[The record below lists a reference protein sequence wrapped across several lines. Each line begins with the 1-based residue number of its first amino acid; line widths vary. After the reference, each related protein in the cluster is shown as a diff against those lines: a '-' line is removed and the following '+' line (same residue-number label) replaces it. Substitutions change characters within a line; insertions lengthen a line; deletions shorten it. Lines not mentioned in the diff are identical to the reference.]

1 MSEIAKKLAQV
12 QAKLYVPKDRDNKFG
27 GFSYRNAED
36 ILRAVKPLLI
46 EQGLVVVL
54 SDDMKAVTGTDGT
67 RYYVQA
73 TARIIDTE
81 TDDEIIATASAR
93 EPNERKGMD
102 TAQVTGSSTSYARK
116 YALCGLFAIDDSAG
130 DPDAQERDPQRS
142 PYRADGITS
151 ATLGALAQVAKE
163 RGIHP
168 QDVSVIILGDY
179 GVEKSTALTETQGR
193 ELLAKLQ
200 AMAVD

>member
-1 MSEIAKKLAQV
+1 MAKKLAQV

-102 TAQVTGSSTSYARK
+102 AAQVTGSSTSYARK
-116 YALCGLFAIDDSAG
+116 YALCGLFAIDDSED
-130 DPDAQERDPQRS
+130 DPDNRDNRTGPQQANKETLKKVVARAGELGVSTEHVSSIVSRVFHVQRS
-142 PYRADGITS
+142 TEM
-151 ATLGALAQVAKE
+151 TEEQAQ
-163 RGIHP
+163 
-168 QDVSVIILGDY
+168 D
-179 GVEKSTALTETQGR
+179 
-193 ELLAKLQ
+193 LLANIDKY
-200 AMAVD
+200 AGIVNG

>member
-1 MSEIAKKLAQV
+1 MSEVAKKLAQV

-116 YALCGLFAIDDSAG
+116 YALCGLFAIDDSAD
-130 DPDAQERDPQRS
+130 DPDSQDNRASRATTQTLKKVVARADELGVSTEHVSNIVSRIFHVQRS
-142 PYRADGITS
+142 TEM
-151 ATLGALAQVAKE
+151 TEEQAQ
-163 RGIHP
+163 
-168 QDVSVIILGDY
+168 D
-179 GVEKSTALTETQGR
+179 
-193 ELLAKLQ
+193 LLANIDKY
-200 AMAVD
+200 AGIVNG